1 MFSDLKGEIRPR
13 GCGVGLLKY
22 DMIIDFWFV
31 DLRLSPA
38 LSASLTETSHAF
50 PCLLFDYLI
59 YLFPTLGFIQ
69 GAVNGNLSI
78 IHLFGSFIKFIVL
91 SMIRPQYHGYIVD
104 YVIKK

>member
-1 MFSDLKGEIRPR
+1 MVSGLEGEIRPR
-13 GCGVGLLKY
+13 GCGVRLLKY

-31 DLRLSPA
+31 DLRLFPV
-38 LSASLTETSHAF
+38 LSSLTETSHAF

-78 IHLFGSFIKFIVL
+78 IHLFGSFIKFIIL
-91 SMIRPQYHGYIVD
+91 SMMGPQYHRSIVD